1 MKFFDPDLFREA
13 ALIDGNRIVRP
24 GRLMRWHET
33 VQDSTEDLAR
43 IQSTLTNS
51 RLPRVD

>member
-13 ALIDGNRIVRP
+13 ALIDGNRIARP
-24 GRLMRWHET
+24 GRLMRWRDL
-33 VQDSTEDLAR
+33 VQDSTEGMAR